1 MLYFQEA
8 LKKCWRFSNLEL
20 PCFRQGSLRLGLSKN
35 SNVERRIGKVANSL
49 PRFKPAQWQ
58 WLLALALSA
67 MLFVTALPALATS
80 TPQQNMQR
88 LDGYIE
94 QALTKANAKNLQAA
108 AAAYQQYAND
118 WFDVE
123 DGVKQTSR
131 QAYKDMESASDEV
144 KFAFS
149 TGPPNQSQVV
159 AALKK
164 LHATNQ
170 KFITGGFNSSPT
182 PTTSTGTSKVTIASL
197 IERLNRAEAAL
208 NGKDTAT
215 AAAEIQGFKTDWL
228 EVEGVVATKS
238 KQAYVNIEN
247 NMAKAYGFLK
257 ASPADVT
264 SAEGAIASLK
274 QDIQPYAGKS
284 LQYSLFD
291 AAALLLREGLEA
303 LLVLVAL
310 LAFLSKSGNRDKAQ
324 WLWLGAGAGVLA
336 SILTALVINLLF
348 SNIATG
354 TNRELLEGIT
364 GLVAAVMLFYVSYWL
379 HSKSSL
385 GAWQGYIREQMTS
398 ALATNS
404 VLSLALLAFLAVFRE
419 GAETVLFYIGIAPA
433 ISTTDLF
440 EGLGLGLVVLVVIA
454 VLILGLGLK
463 IPLKPFFLVTSL
475 LIYYLGFKFVGA
487 GIHSLQV
494 AGILPATPANFLPA
508 VEGLGLYPTWETT
521 LPQLALLVGAIIVV
535 IYTQRQAGRA
545 VSSVR
550 SVSVEQKR

>member
-1 MLYFQEA
+1 MA
-8 LKKCWRFSNLEL
+8 
-20 PCFRQGSLRLGLSKN
+20 
-35 SNVERRIGKVANSL
+35 A
-49 PRFKPAQWQ
+49 PRFNPTQWQ

-67 MLFVTALPALATS
+67 MLFVMALPALATS
-80 TPQQNMQR
+80 TPQQNVQR
-88 LDGYIE
+88 LDTYIE
-94 QALTKANAKNLQAA
+94 QALTKANAKNLQGAA
-108 AAAYQQYAND
+108 AAFQQYAND

-131 QAYKDMESASDEV
+131 QAYKDIESASGEV

-149 TGPPNQSQVV
+149 TEPPNQSQVV

-164 LHATNQ
+164 LHATHQ
-170 KFITGGFNSSPT
+170 KFITGGFNTSPNSTT
-182 PTTSTGTSKVTIASL
+182 PTGTSKVTIASL
-197 IERLNRAEAAL
+197 IERLNRAEVAID
-208 NGKDTAT
+208 GKDTAT
-215 AAAEIQGFKTDWL
+215 AANEIQGFQTDWL
-228 EVEGVVATKS
+228 EVEGVVAAKS
-238 KQAYVNIEN
+238 KQAYVDVEN

-257 ASPADVT
+257 ASPADVI
-264 SAEGAIASLK
+264 SAKRAIASLK
-274 QDIQPYAGKS
+274 QDLQPYAGKS

-291 AAALLLREGLEA
+291 AAAILLREGLEA

-310 LAFLSKSGNRDKAQ
+310 LAFLSKSGNGDKAQ
-324 WLWLGAGAGVLA
+324 WLWIGAGAGVLA
-336 SILTALVINLLF
+336 SILTAFVINLLF
-348 SNIATG
+348 SNIAAG

-433 ISTTDLF
+433 ISRTDLF

-454 VLILGLGLK
+454 VLMLGLGLK
-463 IPLKPFFLVTSL
+463 IPLKPFFVVASL

-494 AGILPATPANFLPA
+494 AGILPATPANLLPA

-521 LPQLALLVGAIIVV
+521 LPQLALLVGAIAV
-535 IYTQRQAGRA
+535 ILYTRRKTARSQ
-545 VSSVR
+545 VESVR
-550 SVSVEQKR
+550 